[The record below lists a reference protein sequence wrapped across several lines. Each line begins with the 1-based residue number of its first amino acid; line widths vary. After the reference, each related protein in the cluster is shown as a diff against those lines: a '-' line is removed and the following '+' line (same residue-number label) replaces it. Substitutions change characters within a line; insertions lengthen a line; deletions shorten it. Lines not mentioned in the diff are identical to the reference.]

1 MTAYELRI
9 SDWSSDVCSSDLL
22 LIIPLL
28 MCLAAA
34 PPKITW
40 VAVGD
45 SITYLNDH
53 LDETGGRMTKGFLT
67 LISEKYPDVSYVNQ
81 GHNGW
86 TAIQI
91 AEKIESLGLVKA
103 DVYTVFLGTNDW

>member
-1 MTAYELRI
+1 MKR
-9 SDWSSDVCSSDLL
+9 LL

-86 TAIQI
+86 TAIDRKSVV
-91 AEKIESLGLVKA
+91 EGKSVSVRVDLGGGRIIKKK
-103 DVYTVFLGTNDW
+103 NKKE